1 MRLRSRCLGPARQC
15 NLLTVNLR
23 NLRNLWIRSSF
34 SFLPLG
40 EGPGMRVCE
49 RTYFLICAPWAASG
63 IQRQEISIGVDAA
76 VSPHP
81 NPLQWEREI
90 RPFLSVRLGFLSLAR
105 PFAVSRCFDIMPAMQ
120 SELTE
125 QAKKLSIS
133 DRILLVEEIWDT
145 IAEENQAFELTDA
158 QKQELDRRLESAR
171 SDAGQ
176 GRPFCRTW
184 DEIKAE
190 FMKSR

>member
-1 MRLRSRCLGPARQC
+1 MS
-15 NLLTVNLR
+15 T
-23 NLRNLWIRSSF
+23 
-34 SFLPLG
+34 
-40 EGPGMRVCE
+40 
-49 RTYFLICAPWAASG
+49 
-63 IQRQEISIGVDAA
+63 
-76 VSPHP
+76 
-81 NPLQWEREI
+81 
-90 RPFLSVRLGFLSLAR
+90 
-105 PFAVSRCFDIMPAMQ
+105 MQ

-171 SDAGQ
+171 SNPGQ
-176 GRPFCRTW
+176 GRTW

>member
-1 MRLRSRCLGPARQC
+1 
-15 NLLTVNLR
+15 
-23 NLRNLWIRSSF
+23 
-34 SFLPLG
+34 
-40 EGPGMRVCE
+40 
-49 RTYFLICAPWAASG
+49 
-63 IQRQEISIGVDAA
+63 
-76 VSPHP
+76 
-81 NPLQWEREI
+81 
-90 RPFLSVRLGFLSLAR
+90 
-105 PFAVSRCFDIMPAMQ
+105 MPVMQ

-158 QKQELDRRLESAR
+158 QKRELDRRLESVR
-171 SDAGQ
+171 NTAGQ
-176 GRPFCRTW
+176 GRAIGRTW